1 MKGPIVTSLSLIVA
15 LALLLPGGAR
25 SFAAQTLQAT
35 SVASVPQG
43 NMWPQKLAAPL
54 QPSGQCSSGLNPDL
68 SFSGRARGQVLSV
81 QGPVGANLRVQLQL
95 PDGSVARETLTDEQ
109 GRYHFSDL
117 PAGRYQLQV
126 VDENG
131 KPLALQAEVSLDIQP
146 EPGQIPVESVLVL
159 AASMPDGGPHSVGS
173 LIAPARSEQP
183 ASVQAN
189 GYITGVVTAAD
200 TGQPP
205 YATVDVEAYDTTGI
219 LQADDYADYL
229 TGAYS
234 ITVPSGTYRV
244 KFKPYFSDY
253 APKWYNNQRDFASA
267 TSVVVTDGAVR
278 QNINAVLDIGG
289 KIAGRVTAAAGGAPL
304 QFVDVY
310 AYTSTT
316 STSSEAYGYT
326 DASGIYTI
334 TGLLSGTY
342 YLKFDPSYGSD
353 YLTEYYDDKATLAAA
368 DGVGVVLGGVVTG
381 IDAALE
387 IGGKIAGQV
396 TAAATGLPLED
407 VWVLAYTSTTSSSY
421 VAYDWTDASGIYT
434 ITSLWA
440 GNYYL
445 KFDPPGENYLAEYYN
460 DKATLASADAI
471 SVTLNSVVSNIDAAL
486 KSASKITGRV
496 TAAGSGTPL
505 KDVYVDVYGYKCTCD
520 CSYTWMGSAT
530 TNASGIYTVTGLLAD
545 SYKVEF
551 DPPSSGASAMYL
563 GEYYNDKTS
572 LTTADPVVVAD
583 SSVTSGIDAA
593 LALGGQ
599 ITGRITVA
607 DGGSPLDDVWV
618 AAYDSNGYF
627 VDYGWPDATGVYT
640 VTNLPAGTY
649 RLYINPFTSGV
660 SAAYLA
666 EYYNN
671 KSSLL
676 TADPVNVTAG
686 VVTSHIDAALDR
698 GGQITGQVTAADG
711 GALLQGVSI
720 SVYDSNGS
728 WRGSATTNASGVY
741 TTSALTMGNYRV
753 KFGTQSAP
761 GVTEDYVDEYYND
774 KSSLTTADAVP
785 VTAPNLTSGINA
797 VLARGGKISG
807 RVTAGD
813 TGEPL
818 SGVEVSAYDSTGR
831 EVRYTS
837 TDSSGNYTIT
847 GLPSGTYRVRFYG
860 VCIYFS
866 DSRTTKT
873 YFGEYY
879 NDKLSLATADSV
891 AVTAPNTA
899 SGINAV
905 LAGGTLKSVY
915 LPVVLR

>member
-1 MKGPIVTSLSLIVA
+1 MKARIVTSLSLIVA

-25 SFAAQTLQAT
+25 SFAAQTLPAT
-35 SVASVPQG
+35 SVASVPQR

-95 PDGSVARETLTDEQ
+95 PDGSVARETHTDEQ

-146 EPGQIPVESVLVL
+146 EPGQIPIESVLVL
-159 AASMPDGGPHSVGS
+159 AALMPDGGPHSVGP

-183 ASVQAN
+183 AGVQAN

-205 YATVDVEAYDTTGI
+205 HQTILVEAYDTTGI
-219 LQADDYADYL
+219 RQAYGYVDYF
-229 TGAYS
+229 TGVYS
-234 ITVPSGTYRV
+234 ITAPSGTYRV
-244 KFKPYFSDY
+244 KFRPYSGNY
-253 APKWYNNQRDFASA
+253 APEWYNNQRDFASA
-267 TSVVVTDGAVR
+267 TPVVVTDGAVT
-278 QNINAVLDIGG
+278 QNINAVLEVGG
-289 KIAGRVTAAAGGAPL
+289 QIAGRVTAAAGGAPL
-304 QFVDVY
+304 QNVY
-310 AYTSTT
+310 VHAYTSTT
-316 STSSEAYGYT
+316 STSYEAYDYT

-334 TGLLSGTY
+334 TGLLTGTY
-342 YLKFDPSYGSD
+342 YLEFTTYGSD

-368 DGVGVVLGGVVTG
+368 DGVSVALGGVVTG
-381 IDAALE
+381 IDA
-387 IGGKIAGQV
+387 V
-396 TAAATGLPLED
+396 
-407 VWVLAYTSTTSSSY
+407 
-421 VAYDWTDASGIYT
+421 
-434 ITSLWA
+434 
-440 GNYYL
+440 
-445 KFDPPGENYLAEYYN
+445 
-460 DKATLASADAI
+460 
-471 SVTLNSVVSNIDAAL
+471 L

-496 TAAGSGTPL
+496 TAADSGTPL
-505 KDVYVDVYGYKCTCD
+505 NDVYVAVYAYR
-520 CSYTWMGSAT
+520 CSSFVWMDSAT
-530 TNASGIYTVTGLLAD
+530 TNASGVYTVTGLLAG
-545 SYKVEF
+545 SYQVEF
-551 DPPSSGASAMYL
+551 DPSSSSTSAMYV
-563 GEYYNDKTS
+563 GEYYHDKKS
-572 LTTADPVVVAD
+572 LTTADPVAVAD

-599 ITGRITVA
+599 IAGRITAA

-618 AAYDSNGYF
+618 DAYDGNGHY
-627 VDYGWPDATGVYT
+627 VGYGGTDATGVYT
-640 VTNLPAGTY
+640 VTSLPAGTY
-649 RLYINPFTSGV
+649 RLDIYPSISGA
-660 SAAYLA
+660 SAAYVE

-671 KSSLL
+671 RPTLA

-686 VVTSHIDAALDR
+686 SVTSNINAALNR

-720 SVYDSNGS
+720 SVYDSNGD
-728 WRGSATTNASGVY
+728 WAGSATTNASGVY
-741 TTSALTMGNYRV
+741 TTSGLTTGNYRV
-753 KFGTQSAP
+753 QFRTQSAP

-774 KSSLTTADAVP
+774 KSSLATANAVP

-807 RVTAGD
+807 QVTATD
-813 TGEPL
+813 TGGPL
-818 SGVEVSAYDSTGR
+818 SGIRVSAYDSSGR
-831 EVRYTS
+831 EVRYDY
-837 TDSSGNYTIT
+837 TDSSGNYAIS
-847 GLPSGTYRVRFYG
+847 GLPTGNYRVRFYG
-860 VCIYFS
+860 VCVYFS

-891 AVTAPNTA
+891 AVTAPNTT